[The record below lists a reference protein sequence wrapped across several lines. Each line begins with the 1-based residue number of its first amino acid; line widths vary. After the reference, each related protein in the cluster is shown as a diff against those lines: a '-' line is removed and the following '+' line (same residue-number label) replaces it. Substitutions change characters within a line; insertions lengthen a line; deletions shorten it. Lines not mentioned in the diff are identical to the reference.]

1 MMGVTSHRHAS
12 TFSAPVRDRDVD
24 GYSSMIRRPTDLK
37 TIKAAIGAGAKA
49 FNTASAAAAAAS
61 DDTDAAAATALLLPW
76 SVDLVPPRAIVNSA
90 QLERELMRMFA
101 NAVMFNPGEDDVV
114 RDSREMF
121 DDAVVKLVNFREA
134 EKGAEQVVRDQVATP
149 VAAGTMEVERE
160 DEDTPPVLGKRRKI
174 G

>member
-1 MMGVTSHRHAS
+1 
-12 TFSAPVRDRDVD
+12 
-24 GYSSMIRRPTDLK
+24 MIRRPTDLK